1 MFEVNAIRY
10 LQAMTEGQNRE
21 QISRLILFTIL
32 WLTLFILS
40 VKVSAAW
47 ATRSLSLMAESLQT
61 LLTSFS
67 VLLSLLRTKAP
78 KRARRPSTYGHSKR
92 ETVITL
98 LLVAVLGFAGL
109 NLLIMSIQQLVITI
123 SGETLTFPANVSLP
137 LIQLLSVVVVTSL
150 GLAILGLYQA
160 KALSNTPLRFNATQL
175 LKDVLLTI
183 LLIVGLMGVWVG
195 WVWLD
200 AVLAILLVLLALGS
214 CWQIVNWQLPLLVE
228 QSAIAPEALA
238 QIVREVGGVSHCYQ
252 IQSKGL
258 VGRFVQVQMRII
270 VHPDFTSFTSL
281 ILERIETTIQERYG
295 SVQVTL
301 SIDDDLTDST
311 PENRFALMP
320 DVKGNNGTS
329 LT

>member
-160 KALSNTPLRFNATQL
+160 KVLSNTPLRFNATQL

>member
-1 MFEVNAIRY
+1 
-10 LQAMTEGQNRE
+10 
-21 QISRLILFTIL
+21 
-32 WLTLFILS
+32 
-40 VKVSAAW
+40 
-47 ATRSLSLMAESLQT
+47 
-61 LLTSFS
+61 
-67 VLLSLLRTKAP
+67 
-78 KRARRPSTYGHSKR
+78 
-92 ETVITL
+92 
-98 LLVAVLGFAGL
+98 
-109 NLLIMSIQQLVITI
+109 
-123 SGETLTFPANVSLP
+123 
-137 LIQLLSVVVVTSL
+137 
-150 GLAILGLYQA
+150 
-160 KALSNTPLRFNATQL
+160 
-175 LKDVLLTI
+175 
-183 LLIVGLMGVWVG
+183 MGVWVG

>member
-21 QISRLILFTIL
+21 QISRLILFTVL

-160 KALSNTPLRFNATQL
+160 KVLSNTPLRFNATQL

-200 AVLAILLVLLALGS
+200 AVLAILLVLLAVGS